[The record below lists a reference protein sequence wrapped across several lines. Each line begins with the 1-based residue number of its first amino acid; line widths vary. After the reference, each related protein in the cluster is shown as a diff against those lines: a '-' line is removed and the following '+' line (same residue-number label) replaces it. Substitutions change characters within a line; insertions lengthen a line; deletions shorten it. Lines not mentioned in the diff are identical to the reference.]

1 MKKRPVK
8 EGGSLLKSP
17 FKTASEL
24 NVGALTPTPPAPTVA
39 ALKAPRVGKA
49 AVQACLWLVR

>member
-17 FKTASEL
+17 FKTGSEL
-24 NVGALTPTPPAPTVA
+24 NVGDLTPTPPAPAVA

-49 AVQACLWLVR
+49 AVRACLWLVR